1 MILDRSG
8 CVGLIHTKEVVASGG
23 VVGQVLLQALSDV
36 VLGDAIMA
44 IEDRWWKEIFS
55 LDEWRCGDSTKIA
68 TLVTIPVNL
77 SC

>member
-36 VLGDAIMA
+36 VLGVAV
-44 IEDRWWKEIFS
+44 
-55 LDEWRCGDSTKIA
+55 LDH
-68 TLVTIPVNL
+68 VTYFYLIYF
-77 SC
+77 